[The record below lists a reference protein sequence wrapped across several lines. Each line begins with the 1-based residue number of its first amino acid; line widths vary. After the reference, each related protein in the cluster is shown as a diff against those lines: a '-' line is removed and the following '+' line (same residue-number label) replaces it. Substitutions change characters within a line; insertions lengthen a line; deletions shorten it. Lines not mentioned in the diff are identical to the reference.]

1 MLSPRINYSLTF
13 DYGKKEFYLFGG
25 VLHDHCGRER
35 WLDDMYL
42 FKVVE
47 LDGDRK
53 KEAKRVRGRV

>member
-1 MLSPRINYSLTF
+1 MVF
-13 DYGKKEFYLFGG
+13 DYDAKVFYLFGG

-35 WLDDMYL
+35 WVDDMYR

-53 KEAKRVRGRV
+53 KEVKRVRGRVEC